1 MAWRPH
7 SSVEIP
13 TLLMM
18 ALCYVLWLAA
28 VLWIA
33 EFSWVLASI
42 SLPFIIALHSSLQH
56 EVLHGHPLPSKFWSE
71 MLVAPAVGLFIP
83 YQRFRDLHLQHHIDP
98 NLTDPYE
105 DPETNFLDPDV
116 WAELPRAYKT
126 ALQFNNTLA
135 GRMLIGPLISQ
146 WVFLKSDFALIRSG
160 NRSVMKAWLLHLAG
174 SVPVVAIVV
183 EASALSF
190 WWYLAAA
197 YVGLSILKVR
207 TYLEHRAHESP
218 RGRTAIVEDR
228 GLWSWMFL
236 NNNLHLVHHMHPFEP
251 WYRLPALF
259 DRNRERFLGD
269 NEGYSYRRYSDIFA
283 KYFFKAKDPVPHPIW
298 KRR

>member
-1 MAWRPH
+1 MTWRPH

-18 ALCYVLWLAA
+18 ALCYVLWFAA
-28 VLWIA
+28 MLWIA
-33 EFSWVLASI
+33 EFSWVLALI

-126 ALQFNNTLA
+126 VLQFNNTLA

-236 NNNLHLVHHMHPFEP
+236 NNNLHLVHP
-251 WYRLPALF
+251 YA
-259 DRNRERFLGD
+259 
-269 NEGYSYRRYSDIFA
+269 S
-283 KYFFKAKDPVPHPIW
+283 V
-298 KRR
+298 